1 LRIPK
6 ISLYAYLYYFLL
18 LIVILAAVIVIN
30 PFLPY
35 NSMDI
40 QAFIGEMERVA
51 PPVLAEEFDQGR
63 IGLIIEGR
71 PEINRICCAL
81 DATPVVVKRAVS
93 ASADMLVVHHTP
105 LWTPVTQLCG
115 RTARI
120 LRILLAA
127 EMNLYVMHTNFDRAD
142 GGVNDVLCH
151 LLDLTK
157 IAPMSVGRIG
167 TFGAPAAEISR
178 RIGGNIRVWG
188 KIGKTVH
195 RLAVVAGSG
204 FDPELIEE
212 AHVLG
217 ADAFLSAEMKHAVAR
232 GAPIP
237 CIEATHYS
245 LEAPAMR
252 DLGMRM
258 GWEYID
264 DPPVIRQLT

>member
-1 LRIPK
+1 M
-6 ISLYAYLYYFLL
+6 
-18 LIVILAAVIVIN
+18 AVTVIN
-30 PFLPY
+30 PVLPY

-40 QAFIGEMERVA
+40 RAFIGEMEELA

-71 PEINRICCAL
+71 PEITRVCCAL
-81 DATPVVVKRAVS
+81 DVTPAVVKRAVA

-105 LWTPVTQLCG
+105 LWTPVTQVTGC
-115 RTARI
+115 TARI
-120 LRILLAA
+120 LRTLLAA

-142 GGVNDVLCH
+142 GGVNDTLCH
-151 LLDLTK
+151 LLDLTG
-157 IAPMSVGRIG
+157 IMPMSAGRIG
-167 TFGAPAAEISR
+167 TFGSSPEEISR
-178 RIGGNIRVWG
+178 RIGGNIRIWG
-188 KIGKTVH
+188 EIGQTVH
-195 RLAVVAGSG
+195 KLGVVAGSG

-212 AHVLG
+212 AQVMG

-232 GAPIP
+232 SAAIP

-252 DLGMRM
+252 ELGMRM

-264 DPPVIRQLT
+264 DPPLIRQLT